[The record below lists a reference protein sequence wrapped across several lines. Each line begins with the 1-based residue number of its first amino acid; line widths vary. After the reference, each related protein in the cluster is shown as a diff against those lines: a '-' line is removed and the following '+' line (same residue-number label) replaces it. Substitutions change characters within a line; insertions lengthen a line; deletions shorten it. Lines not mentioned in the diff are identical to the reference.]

1 MGEIDE
7 IRSQTYIDVVTD
19 RMLNVDSENLML
31 PSGYA
36 HTLHIAALTESLS
49 ICLLSCIISLSI
61 SCNSFRSSN
70 GADRT
75 PHPSVP

>member
-31 PSGYA
+31 P
-36 HTLHIAALTESLS
+36 L
-49 ICLLSCIISLSI
+49 
-61 SCNSFRSSN
+61 
-70 GADRT
+70 
-75 PHPSVP
+75 